1 MKKIFVTF
9 MIALFAHSIT
19 TAQDYLE
26 IVTFEGSS
34 GINGTFTTVGV
45 SSDKKAVETN
55 AVKSLFHTLLFTGVE
70 GVNDGE
76 RIVCNENP
84 IYTNSFFNSSA
95 RYAGYLISCEETA
108 KPKKIAGAYQGTYRV
123 TLRLLSLINDVR
135 KNTGYDDK
143 LKEEKKKK
151 ENEKRLTPK
160 PKIIVVPFKRDGE
173 NYKSILENDRD
184 LRAAVSEVQ
193 KGFENLDIETENILS
208 SIGGSSKRRALYE
221 ENADAA
227 DSNDKQLLMSSDAD
241 VYVVVDLEKNIS
253 ASGSSVSVIMTAYE
267 TATDNIWA
275 TENSWTNKFRTTDVG
290 QLCAYAVR
298 DYLPPFLEQII
309 KNFNEPTSA
318 VIQFSVS
325 NSSGAGMRDRCNN
338 GRRISDVI
346 QEWLDDNAHDSEYH
360 VKGIVDESAIFD
372 DVLIPKA
379 DKRGKKM
386 NADKF
391 ASLFSD
397 ALYEV
402 GVETRF
408 VIEGNNIIITITSVE

>member
-9 MIALFAHSIT
+9 IIALFAHSIT
-19 TAQDYLE
+19 MAQDYLE

-123 TLRLLSLINDVR
+123 TLRLVSLINDVR

-193 KGFENLDIETENILS
+193 KGFENLDIETENIIS

-298 DYLPPFLEQII
+298 DFLPPFLEQII

-346 QEWLDDNAHDSEYH
+346 QEWLDDNAHDGEYH
-360 VKGIVDESAIFD
+360 VQGIVDESAIFD

-391 ASLFSD
+391 ASLLSD

>member
-1 MKKIFVTF
+1 

-19 TAQDYLE
+19 MAQEYLE

-34 GINGTFTTVGV
+34 GINGTFTTVGAA
-45 SSDKKAVETN
+45 SDKKAVEVN
-55 AVKSLFHTLLFTGVE
+55 AVKSLFHTLLFTGVD

-108 KPKKIAGAYQGTYRV
+108 KPKKIAGTYQCTYRV
-123 TLRLLSLINDVR
+123 TLRLQSLINDVR
-135 KNTGYDDK
+135 KNTGYSDK
-143 LKEEKKKK
+143 IKEEIKKN

-160 PKIIVVPFKRDGE
+160 PKIIVVPFKKDGE

-208 SIGGSSKRRALYE
+208 SVGGSSKRRALYE

-241 VYVVVDLEKNIS
+241 VYVVVDLQKNIN

-275 TENSWTNKFRTTDVG
+275 TENSWTNKFRTTDVS

-298 DYLPPFLEQII
+298 DYLPPFLEQIV
-309 KNFNEPTSA
+309 KNFNEPSSA

-346 QEWLDDNAHDSEYH
+346 QEWLDDNAHDGEYH
-360 VKGIVDESAIFD
+360 VQGIVDESAIFD

-391 ASLFSD
+391 ASLLSD

>member
-1 MKKIFVTF
+1 MKRKLFTLSLVLF
-9 MIALFAHSIT
+9 FCIAN
-19 TAQDYLE
+19 AQDYLQ
-26 IVTFEGSS
+26 IVTLEGIN
-34 GINGTFTTVGV
+34 GLNGTFTTAGA
-45 SSDKKAVETN
+45 SANKKEVETN
-55 AVKSLFHTLLFTGVE
+55 AVKSLFHTLLFLGVD
-70 GVNDGE
+70 GTNDGAKL
-76 RIVCNENP
+76 VCKENP
-84 IYTNSFFNSSA
+84 VYTNSFFNSSA
-95 RYAGYLISCEETA
+95 RYAGYVVSCEEIA
-108 KPKKIAGAYQGTYRV
+108 KPKKIAGIYQATYRV
-123 TLRLLSLINDVR
+123 TIRLQQLINDVR
-135 KNTGYDDK
+135 KNTGY
-143 LKEEKKKK
+143 ENVKK
-151 ENEKRLTPK
+151 EEKRLTPK
-160 PKIIVVPFKRDGE
+160 PKIIVVPYKTDGE
-173 NYKSILENDRD
+173 SYKAILENDRD

-193 KGFENLDIETENILS
+193 KGFEKLDIETENIIS
-208 SIGGSSKRRALYE
+208 SVGGSSKRRALYE

-227 DSNDKQLLMSSDAD
+227 DSNDKQLLLSSDAD

-298 DYLPPFLEQII
+298 DFLPPFLEQIV

-325 NSSGAGMRDRCNN
+325 NSSAASMRDRCNN

-346 QEWLDDNAHDSEYH
+346 QEWLDDNAHDGEYH
-360 VKGIVDESAIFD
+360 TQGIVDESAIFD

-386 NADKF
+386 NAEKF
-391 ASLFSD
+391 GSQLCD

-402 GVETRF
+402 GVDTRM
-408 VIEGNNIIITITSVE
+408 VTEGNNIIITITSVE